1 MANSQAGKPF
11 PPRWAV
17 IYTLAIVICAL
28 AWVILVVVFGGTP
41 WTHHW

>member
-1 MANSQAGKPF
+1 MANSQTGKPF

-17 IYTLAIVICAL
+17 IYTLAVVLCAVV
-28 AWVILVVVFGGTP
+28 WVVLVVVFGGTP